1 MDALQPIKDSSHIL
15 MPVATILSLIAVT
28 ALLIFSNR
36 INIKRLP
43 WKRRQCAV
51 TTTPPTDRATS
62 TSSTPPQNETPG
74 STDADP

>member
-1 MDALQPIKDSSHIL
+1 MDALQPIKDSSNIW
-15 MPVATILSLIAVT
+15 MPVLTILFLITIT
-28 ALLIFSNR
+28 ALLIYFNR
-36 INIKRLP
+36 INIKHLP

-62 TSSTPPQNETPG
+62 TSSIPPQDVTPG